1 MEYYKRYITSYNT
14 DQFKIQFDKK
24 MLEGTGNIIVDKILG
39 KYVQTITRFGVL

>member
-1 MEYYKRYITSYNT
+1 
-14 DQFKIQFDKK
+14 